1 MVSKKNGHAESIKA
15 LNIPVPIPKPIPGA
29 PPAFAT
35 TITPDMATKWLEQNT
50 MNRKIRQSSVDTY
63 ASIMK
68 RGQWELNGETIIISD
83 TGDVLQGQHRL
94 SACFDSGASFD
105 SYVVIGM
112 TKDVFDTLD
121 QGKRRSGAD
130 ALYIHNKL
138 HGVES
143 KYENAI
149 IAAIMTCLE
158 YKNGLWKSR
167 HTHTITNHDKLDF
180 LERNPG
186 ITEWVKKARS
196 KKKDWVNRHSSSMG
210 AIAFLGSKKYPM
222 KAETF
227 IAGFV
232 TGNDLTDDSPIRKL
246 RRKFATE
253 TKMIKWN
260 RLKLIIYAWNLHVEN
275 KGKHT
280 LRMPSEVPVIAGT
293 EPPVRLKDTIK
304 VPKKR
309 ITVSVKGTQTTR
321 HVGKP

>member
-15 LNIPVPIPKPIPGA
+15 LDMPIPVPKPIPGA

-35 TITPDMATKWLEQNT
+35 EITPDMATQWLEKNT
-50 MNRKIRQSSVDTY
+50 MNRRIRQSDVDNWTG
-63 ASIMK
+63 IMK

-83 TGDVLQGQHRL
+83 TGDVLDGQHRL
-94 SACFDSGASFD
+94 SACFLSNTAFQ

-112 TKDVFDTLD
+112 TKEVFDTID

-130 ALYIHNKL
+130 ALHIHNKL
-138 HGVES
+138 KGA
-143 KYENAI
+143 ENKLEAPI
-149 IAAIMTCLE
+149 IAAIVTCLE
-158 YKNGLWKSR
+158 YKFGLWKSR
-167 HTHTITNHDKLDF
+167 HTHVITNHDKLDF
-180 LERNPG
+180 LEKNPG
-186 ITEWVKKARS
+186 IAEWVKKSRS
-196 KKKDWVNRHSSSMG
+196 KKKDWVNRHSASMG
-210 AIAFLGSKKYPM
+210 AVAFLGSKKYPM

-232 TGNDLTDDSPIRKL
+232 TGNDLTEDSPIREL
-246 RRKFATE
+246 RRIFGTE
-253 TKMIKWN
+253 TKMVKWD

-280 LRMPSEVPVIAGT
+280 LRKPYEVPIITGT
-293 EPPVRLKDTIK
+293 EPPVRLKDTVK